1 MEPKWLHFTY
11 SLLGLLSNF
20 FEERVPLGQKMKLK
34 KKKKIFGKLFFQGLG
49 KYQWKDWEED
59 GERALEQG
67 FEWEADTLK
76 EAAHPLG
83 ILQKA
88 F

>member
-34 KKKKIFGKLFFQGLG
+34 KKEEDFWKAVLSRAWQVPMEGLG
-49 KYQWKDWEED
+49 GGW
-59 GERALEQG
+59 GE
-67 FEWEADTLK
+67 
-76 EAAHPLG
+76 G
-83 ILQKA
+83 IRTGL
-88 F
+88 